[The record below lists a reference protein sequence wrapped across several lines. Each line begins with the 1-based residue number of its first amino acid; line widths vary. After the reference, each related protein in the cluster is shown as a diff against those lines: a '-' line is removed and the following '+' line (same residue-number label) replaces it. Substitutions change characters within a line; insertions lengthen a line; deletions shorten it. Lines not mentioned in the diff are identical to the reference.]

1 VKNARLNLILCH
13 CLTFSA
19 SFQQRFL
26 LTKNVTVFKR
36 NAFLLLNK
44 TFITAT
50 PWSNQGTGWMR
61 GKQLNDIKHHQDTQL
76 QQQQQQQLALRTDR
90 QPDRRTDGQTKAHHE
105 VFRAYPTYQCNTG
118 A

>member
-1 VKNARLNLILCH
+1 
-13 CLTFSA
+13 
-19 SFQQRFL
+19 
-26 LTKNVTVFKR
+26 VTVFKR